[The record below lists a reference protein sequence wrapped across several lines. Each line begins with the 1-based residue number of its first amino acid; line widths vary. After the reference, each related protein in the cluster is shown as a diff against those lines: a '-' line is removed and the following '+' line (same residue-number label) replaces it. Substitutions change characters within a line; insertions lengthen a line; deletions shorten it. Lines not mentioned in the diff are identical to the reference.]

1 MLSERQIRLLNAIIL
16 EYIHNAEPVGSSLI
30 VEKYNIRYS
39 PATVRNEMAR
49 LIEEGYLD
57 MLHTSS
63 GRVPTPLAYK
73 LYLEQMMEEE
83 ELPVL
88 QEVALKQRLWAN
100 RYAFDKMLR
109 QAVLSLSDLIHELTI
124 VTTDDGMVI
133 HAGAVNLLD
142 HKEFWDIDVAKE
154 ALHLIDRFELLDRL
168 LRKVQHNSRSIQ
180 YLIGSDLDNENLSEC
195 GIVVTPYLVNKRHG
209 FICVFGPARMNYP
222 QIIPAVRYTKNLIEE
237 LGGSW

>member
-1 MLSERQIRLLNAIIL
+1 MLSERQIRLLQAIIL
-16 EYIHNAEPVGSSLI
+16 EYIQSAEPVGSSLI

-57 MLHTSS
+57 MIHTSS
-63 GRVPTPLAYK
+63 GRVPTTLAYK
-73 LYLEQMMEEE
+73 LFLEQLMEEE

-109 QAVLSLSDLIHELTI
+109 QAVLSLADLVNEL
-124 VTTDDGMVI
+124 VVATTDDGMVM

-142 HKEFWDIDVAKE
+142 HKEFWDIDVTKE
-154 ALHLIDRFELLDRL
+154 VLHMTDRYELLEKM
-168 LRKVQHNSRSIQ
+168 LRKVSHHTKNVQ
-180 YLIGSDLDNENLSEC
+180 YLIGQELENENLLEC
-195 GIVVTPYLVNKRHG
+195 GLIVTPYTTGKRKG
-209 FICVFGPARMNYP
+209 YLCVFGPARMNYP
-222 QIIPAVRYTKNLIEE
+222 RIIPAVRYTKNLVEE